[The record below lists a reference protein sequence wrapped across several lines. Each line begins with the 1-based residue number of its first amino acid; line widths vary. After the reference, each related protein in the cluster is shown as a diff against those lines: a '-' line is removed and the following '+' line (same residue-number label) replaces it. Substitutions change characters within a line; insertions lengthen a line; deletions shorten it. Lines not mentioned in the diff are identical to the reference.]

1 MMFSAESYHV
11 QEHNINTMYLYMY
24 IYMHIILRILYRCVY
39 CNIIY
44 ILYIH
49 SYAHCVNMIETL
61 NQPQGPQI
69 FSPRNQDMLDMGQD
83 PWSRFQRHKTGGEMG
98 V

>member
-1 MMFSAESYHV
+1 M
-11 QEHNINTMYLYMY
+11 L
-24 IYMHIILRILYRCVY
+24 
-39 CNIIY
+39 
-44 ILYIH
+44 
-49 SYAHCVNMIETL
+49 ETL